1 MTGDGCWGR
10 GRGRGRGLG
19 QGFSFGRVRGWVASG
34 GGGVLGCSRCLGFG
48 SAVPVPH
55 VPGHL
60 TSICKEGVK

>member
-1 MTGDGCWGR
+1 MTGAGGGGGGWGR
-10 GRGRGRGLG
+10 VFLLAGFVVGL
-19 QGFSFGRVRGWVASG
+19 QV